1 MEFVWDPKKNKIN
14 LKKHGVDFE
23 EAKTVFDDI
32 FAIIIDDFFHSNL
45 EQREIIVGQSSKYRL
60 LYVVFVEQKNYI
72 RIISARKLTSA
83 ERRRYERGQ
92 FNI

>member
-1 MEFVWDPKKNKIN
+1 MEFEWNSDKNKIN

-23 EAKTVFDDI
+23 EAKPVFDDI
-32 FAIIIDDFFHSNL
+32 FAIIIDDLFHSNF

-60 LYVVFVEQKNYI
+60 LYVVFVEEKNYI

-83 ERRRYERGQ
+83 ERRSYEQGQ

>member
-1 MEFVWDPKKNKIN
+1 MEFEWDPDKNKIN
-14 LKKHGVDFE
+14 QKKHGIDFE

-32 FAIIIDDFFHSNL
+32 SAVIIDDRFHSNL
-45 EQREIIVGQSSKYRL
+45 KQREIIVGQSSQYRL
-60 LYVVFVEQKNYI
+60 LYVVFVERINHI

-83 ERRRYERGQ
+83 ERKLYEQGQ